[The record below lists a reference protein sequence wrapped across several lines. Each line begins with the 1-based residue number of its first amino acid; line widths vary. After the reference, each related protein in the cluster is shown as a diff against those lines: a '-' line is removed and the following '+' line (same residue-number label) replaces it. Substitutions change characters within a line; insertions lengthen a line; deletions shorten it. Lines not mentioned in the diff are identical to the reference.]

1 MDMKGL
7 ILSKIK
13 NAKKAKVFKKFLR
26 FLKENG
32 AYYEFFRIMKS
43 GPSGAYK
50 GKFGGNLVYF
60 FNFCHP
66 VYWTTNC
73 FTWAE
78 YNKNGFDW
86 GKIHLKWRD
95 YITGELY
102 NGRIL

>member
-13 NAKKAKVFKKFLR
+13 NAKKAKVFKEFLR

-32 AYYEFFRIMKS
+32 VYYEFFRIMKS

-50 GKFGGNLVYF
+50 EQFGGNLVNF
-60 FNFCHP
+60 FNICP
-66 VYWTTNC
+66 SEYWTTYC
-73 FTWAE
+73 FTWVE
-78 YNKNGFDW
+78 YNKDSLEW

-95 YITGELY
+95 YIIREHY
-102 NGRIL
+102 EV